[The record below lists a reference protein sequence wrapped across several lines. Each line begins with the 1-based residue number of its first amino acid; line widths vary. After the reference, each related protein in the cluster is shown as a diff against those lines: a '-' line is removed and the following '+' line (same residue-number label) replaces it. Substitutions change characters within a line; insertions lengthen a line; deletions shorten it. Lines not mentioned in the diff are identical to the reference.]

1 MVINT
6 KQRVMTTVLVCT
18 MFLVIFLTVNYPGGN
33 IRSLLKVSNDE
44 SVAPTRPNNVT
55 NDNTVFNNN
64 KTLQVSLT
72 RLQEAATS
80 TVTEEQQTTEVPGD
94 EEADAASVA
103 PAVSPDD
110 HLVLDITV
118 NMTGVALTVDGRQV
132 YTDLNNTDTWDK
144 ELVRLHAGLHLV
156 TLHQVTGRVM
166 AAHSFMTWQFSLDK
180 AFLKALA
187 DIQEGRL
194 LVIMGAP
201 EFTTFLKTTTIRVLE
216 EMGALYIDRLAYKD
230 AWCLLVHKG
239 GGVLLEALTTFLP
252 KHNIHKLDVSPL
264 SLHVSAP
271 RMQDPAL
278 KPTMPKAK
286 KQSSSDS
293 HIADKETTALLE
305 AATTQSDR
313 ARITAVQAPHA
324 GNFLLAV
331 LMSATGTRLD
341 LQELRIAVALRFAA
355 PIHTV
360 HRCICGET
368 DADEYGLHGLQC
380 GKPGS
385 WDSRH
390 DEVNDIIKK
399 TLVFAQC
406 PAERE
411 PRNLLNCDSVSFACR
426 PAGITLR
433 PWKGGRQLAW
443 DYTCVS
449 TLATTYINLS
459 AGQVGAAATRTEK
472 DTSQPS
478 LRTNSVVYEVEYE
491 MKEVIPVAIVTARR
505 LPHVLRQVGQVWASP
520 GGTNTPIT
528 IFVDGHN
535 PEAQALA
542 ALLHLPL
549 VQHHNPAYMG
559 SSDRV
564 NCHMKYVLAKV
575 FQRYPQVDKAIILE
589 DDLQLAPDFIP
600 MCFILSYYASSSRFQ
615 VTDFDSQILFKYCII
630 YLIRYFHQTAQ
641 LLTSDPKLLCVNAY
655 NSNAFSHTALDPT
668 RLYRV
673 HGAPAYGWMVRRQVA
688 NEMINNWAPMNQR
701 VDWDLWTRQTI
712 MGDRDIL
719 VPEIPRTKHR
729 GGGGVHVTG
738 IEQEQYYNQRPL
750 NALLNVTLDLHGA
763 ELNNYLKLHTN
774 NIRTGHVVH
783 FSKHPCVEL
792 PIPRHQMNQSFVVY
806 VNTPFEM
813 SSSKAYYVVA
823 RCLGLDDHY
832 FFENLEMMFTTS
844 FYGNQLY
851 VIGCPN
857 SPFCMTRRAENIYS
871 VTQEDVDYATSF
883 PFRKLPIIEHMAFRV
898 PTLSLSEEKI
908 LKSFV
913 HYNIV

>member
-6 KQRVMTTVLVCT
+6 KQRVMTTVLVCM
-18 MFLVIFLTVNYPGGN
+18 MFLVIFLTVNYPGGS

-44 SVAPTRPNNVT
+44 SVAPTRPNNAT

-94 EEADAASVA
+94 EETDAASVA

-132 YTDLNNTDTWDK
+132 YTDLNNTDTLGDGP
-144 ELVRLHAGLHLV
+144 VRLHAGLHLV

-166 AAHSFMTWQFSLDK
+166 AAHSYMTWQFSLDK
-180 AFLKALA
+180 YFLKALA

-201 EFTTFLKTTTIRVLE
+201 DFTSSLGEATIRVLE

-252 KHNIHKLDVSPL
+252 KYNIHKLDVSPL

-271 RMQDPAL
+271 RMQDVPL
-278 KPTMPKAK
+278 FLPGGGCGWYG
-286 KQSSSDS
+286 
-293 HIADKETTALLE
+293 
-305 AATTQSDR
+305 
-313 ARITAVQAPHA
+313 VA
-324 GNFLLAV
+324 G
-331 LMSATGTRLD
+331 
-341 LQELRIAVALRFAA
+341 LQERAA
-355 PIHTV
+355 FCDTYD
-360 HRCICGET
+360 G
-368 DADEYGLHGLQC
+368 YGDFCTCHH
-380 GKPGS
+380 P
-385 WDSRH
+385 
-390 DEVNDIIKK
+390 
-399 TLVFAQC
+399 
-406 PAERE
+406 
-411 PRNLLNCDSVSFACR
+411 
-426 PAGITLR
+426 
-433 PWKGGRQLAW
+433 PWSPLPQH
-443 DYTCVS
+443 
-449 TLATTYINLS
+449 
-459 AGQVGAAATRTEK
+459 
-472 DTSQPS
+472 P
-478 LRTNSVVYEVEYE
+478 VEYE

-542 ALLHLPL
+542 ALLRLPL
-549 VQHHNPAYMG
+549 VQHHNSVTRDSRNRI
-559 SSDRV
+559 SSHV
-564 NCHMKYVLAKV
+564 KFILMKV
-575 FQRYPQVDKAIILE
+575 FKLYPEADKTIILE
-589 DDLQLAPDFIP
+589 DDLDLAPDFIP
-600 MCFILSYYASSSRFQ
+600 F
-615 VTDFDSQILFKYCII
+615 
-630 YLIRYFHQTAQ
+630 FHQTAQ
-641 LLTSDPKLLCVNAY
+641 LLSSDPKLLCVKACY
-655 NSNAFSHTALDPT
+655 SNAFNHTAFDPT

-673 HGAPAYGWMVRRQVA
+673 HGIPSCGWMVKRKVA
-688 NEMINNWAPMNQR
+688 NEMITNWAPMNKGMH
-701 VDWDLWTRQTI
+701 WDLWLQQTI

-738 IEQEQYYNQRPL
+738 IEQEQYFNQQPL
-750 NALLNVTLDLHGA
+750 NALINVTLDIHGA
-763 ELNNYLKLHTN
+763 ELHNYLKLHTN

-792 PIPRHQMNQSFVVY
+792 PIPRHQMNQSYVVY
-806 VNTPFEM
+806 VSTQFMM
-813 SSSKAYYVVA
+813 SSYGAYYVVS

-832 FFENLEMMFTTS
+832 FLENLEMMFTTS

-851 VIGCPN
+851 VIGCPT
-857 SPFCMTRRAENIYS
+857 SPFCMTTRADHIYS
-871 VTQEDVDYATSF
+871 VTQEDIDYATSH
-883 PFRKLPIIEHMAFRV
+883 PFRKISITEHLAVRI
-898 PTLSLSEEKI
+898 PTLSLSEELI
-908 LKSFV
+908 LKSRV
-913 HYNIV
+913 HYYIV

>member
-1 MVINT
+1 
-6 KQRVMTTVLVCT
+6 
-18 MFLVIFLTVNYPGGN
+18 MFLVIFLTVNYPGGS

-64 KTLQVSLT
+64 KALQVSLT

-94 EEADAASVA
+94 QVSGPGASQEDEEADAASVA
-103 PAVSPDD
+103 PAVSQDD

-118 NMTGVALTVDGRQV
+118 NMTGVAVTVDGRQV
-132 YTDLNNTDTWDK
+132 YTDLNHTDTLGDGP
-144 ELVRLHAGLHLV
+144 VRLHAGLHLV

-166 AAHSFMTWQFSLDK
+166 AAHSYMTWQVSLDK

-201 EFTTFLKTTTIRVLE
+201 EFTTFLKMTTIRVLE

-239 GGVLLEALTTFLP
+239 GGVLLEALVTSLP
-252 KHNIHKLDVSPL
+252 KHNITLSQNMIELDVSPL
-264 SLHVSAP
+264 SLHVSVP
-271 RMQDPAL
+271 RMQGGGC
-278 KPTMPKAK
+278 
-286 KQSSSDS
+286 
-293 HIADKETTALLE
+293 
-305 AATTQSDR
+305 R
-313 ARITAVQAPHA
+313 WYGVA
-324 GNFLLAV
+324 G
-331 LMSATGTRLD
+331 
-341 LQELRIAVALRFAA
+341 LQERAA
-355 PIHTV
+355 FCDTYD
-360 HRCICGET
+360 G
-368 DADEYGLHGLQC
+368 YGDFCTCHH
-380 GKPGS
+380 P
-385 WDSRH
+385 
-390 DEVNDIIKK
+390 
-399 TLVFAQC
+399 
-406 PAERE
+406 
-411 PRNLLNCDSVSFACR
+411 
-426 PAGITLR
+426 
-433 PWKGGRQLAW
+433 PWSPLPQH
-443 DYTCVS
+443 
-449 TLATTYINLS
+449 
-459 AGQVGAAATRTEK
+459 
-472 DTSQPS
+472 P
-478 LRTNSVVYEVEYE
+478 VEYE

-549 VQHHNPAYMG
+549 VQHHNPASKG
-559 SSDRV
+559 SPDRV
-564 NCHMKYVLAKV
+564 NCHMKYVLAEV

-600 MCFILSYYASSSRFQ
+600 
-615 VTDFDSQILFKYCII
+615 
-630 YLIRYFHQTAQ
+630 YFHQTAQ
-641 LLTSDPKLLCVNAY
+641 LLTSDPKLLCVNAH

-673 HGAPAYGWMVRRQVA
+673 HGVPAYGWMVRRQVA
-688 NEMINNWAPMNQR
+688 NEMINNWAPMNQSA
-701 VDWDLWTRQTI
+701 DWDLWTRQTI

-763 ELNNYLKLHTN
+763 ELHNYLKLHTN

-792 PIPRHQMNQSFVVY
+792 PIPRHQMNQSYVVY
-806 VNTPFEM
+806 VNMPFE
-813 SSSKAYYVVA
+813 KHVYWAYYVVA

-832 FFENLEMMFTTS
+832 VLENLEMMYTAS
-844 FYGNQLY
+844 FFGNQLY

-857 SPFCMTRRAENIYS
+857 SPFW
-871 VTQEDVDYATSF
+871 
-883 PFRKLPIIEHMAFRV
+883 
-898 PTLSLSEEKI
+898 
-908 LKSFV
+908 
-913 HYNIV
+913 

>member
-1 MVINT
+1 
-6 KQRVMTTVLVCT
+6 

-80 TVTEEQQTTEVPGD
+80 TVTEEQQTTEVPED

-103 PAVSPDD
+103 PAVSPDN

-118 NMTGVALTVDGRQV
+118 NMTGVAVTVDGRQV
-132 YTDLNNTDTWDK
+132 YTDLNNTDTWDE

-271 RMQDPAL
+271 RMQGGGCGWYG
-278 KPTMPKAK
+278 
-286 KQSSSDS
+286 
-293 HIADKETTALLE
+293 
-305 AATTQSDR
+305 
-313 ARITAVQAPHA
+313 VA
-324 GNFLLAV
+324 G
-331 LMSATGTRLD
+331 
-341 LQELRIAVALRFAA
+341 LQERAA
-355 PIHTV
+355 FCDTYD
-360 HRCICGET
+360 G
-368 DADEYGLHGLQC
+368 YGDFCTCHH
-380 GKPGS
+380 P
-385 WDSRH
+385 
-390 DEVNDIIKK
+390 
-399 TLVFAQC
+399 
-406 PAERE
+406 
-411 PRNLLNCDSVSFACR
+411 
-426 PAGITLR
+426 
-433 PWKGGRQLAW
+433 PWSPLPQH
-443 DYTCVS
+443 
-449 TLATTYINLS
+449 
-459 AGQVGAAATRTEK
+459 
-472 DTSQPS
+472 P
-478 LRTNSVVYEVEYE
+478 VEYE

-549 VQHHNPAYMG
+549 VQHHNPASIR

-600 MCFILSYYASSSRFQ
+600 
-615 VTDFDSQILFKYCII
+615 
-630 YLIRYFHQTAQ
+630 YFHQTAQ

-763 ELNNYLKLHTN
+763 ELNNYLKLHTR

-813 SSSKAYYVVA
+813 SSSKDYYVVA

-883 PFRKLPIIEHMAFRV
+883 PFRKLTIIEHMAFRV